1 MYVCMHVC
9 MYIIYACM
17 YIRMCI
23 VYVCMYVCII
33 RMCIRMCIV
42 DVCMYV
48 CLCIMYV
55 CIYVCMCI
63 MYVWMYVCM
72 CIMYVLYALSY
83 KWQDEHV
90 RRFRRSGLGFGV
102 SSAHSHAVF
111 SPPTTGLLIK
121 QSTPLEPPL
130 VPTQTYSRVR
140 ETSSRTIY
148 ITIFTHVC
156 VCICIQITYMYH
168 KHTHETIRLQSSILY
183 MEASS

>member
-1 MYVCMHVC
+1 MRMYVCMHVC

-48 CLCIMYV
+48 CL
-55 CIYVCMCI
+55 
-63 MYVWMYVCM
+63 

-156 VCICIQITYMYH
+156 VCICI
-168 KHTHETIRLQSSILY
+168 
-183 MEASS
+183 